1 MDFELGDV
9 GIFHYGLHASTGK
22 ITKINDDEM
31 TIAFGKLVW
40 HMSDG
45 AFTFIETD
53 LTLIIKK
60 DSIWA
65 FEPRE
70 VM

>member
-1 MDFELGDV
+1 MDFELNNV
-9 GIFHYGLHASTGK
+9 GIFHYGLHENIGK

-31 TIAFGKLVW
+31 TIAFGELVW
-40 HMSDG
+40 HRNDD
-45 AFTFIETD
+45 AFTFIETN